1 MTVRESLKISSGST
15 GSHCN
20 MLFASLA
27 LHLAVF
33 AAVAITIPGTSR
45 QATFITPYSVALVGP
60 EILRPQGETGLTQK
74 GQTATS
80 GAPVILK
87 RSTVVGSYK
96 MQPLKKQETDR
107 SQIEK
112 AIQAIREKE
121 QSRDQA
127 EGQAGSPAGDMSKID
142 EYSRFVWLK
151 IKQNWTLPA
160 SLMPAES
167 ITTVIEAR
175 IGPSGVLEYAGF
187 EKRSGNRYFDDSALR
202 AVQKSSPF
210 PPLKGWT
217 DRRSIEIG
225 IRFHSDELR

>member
-1 MTVRESLKISSGST
+1 MTFRESQKISSGGT

-20 MLFASLA
+20 MFFASLA

-33 AAVAITIPGTSR
+33 AAVAITIPGTPR
-45 QATFITPYSVALVGP
+45 QVTFIAPYSVALVGP
-60 EILRPQGETGLTQK
+60 EIIRPQHQTGVTQK
-74 GQTATS
+74 SQSTTS

-87 RSTVVGSYK
+87 RSTVAKSDK

-121 QSRDQA
+121 QSQA
-127 EGQAGSPAGDMSKID
+127 KAQGQAGSPAGDMSQID

-151 IKQNWTLPA
+151 IKENWTLPA
-160 SLMPAES
+160 SLMPSES
-167 ITTVIEAR
+167 ITTIIEAR
-175 IGPSGVLEYAGF
+175 IGQSGVLEYAGF